1 MASSTVNGGGSH
13 RGAPSCAYQT
23 PKWILNYLNRCR
35 RQLPKGSPEWQ
46 EYPGYPHPVAA
57 GSCNSWASNRVAQS
71 LPASLGIRG
80 GSYDRRS
87 ASAKV

>member
-46 EYPGYPHPVAA
+46 EYT
-57 GSCNSWASNRVAQS
+57 R
-71 LPASLGIRG
+71 GIRILSQPVPATPG
-80 GSYDRRS
+80 LQIVWRNPCPP
-87 ASAKV
+87 A